1 MKSAIYFKSRF
12 SERSR
17 RARRMLPQKTT
28 KILPIEKEGTM
39 TTKHY
44 FKIGASI
51 ISCVALVAIQQSASA
66 AKANASAPVK
76 LPELEAA
83 AHITRDHWGIAH
95 ISARNDHDLFF
106 LQGYVHAQDRLFQ
119 MDVSRRIASGTL
131 AELVGEAALAQ
142 DVQLRTIGLH
152 RAAERSLDVQSIRV
166 KTALNAF
173 AQGVNSFVQ

>member
-1 MKSAIYFKSRF
+1 MRV
-12 SERSR
+12 
-17 RARRMLPQKTT
+17 L
-28 KILPIEKEGTM
+28 L
-39 TTKHY
+39 
-44 FKIGASI
+44 
-51 ISCVALVAIQQSASA
+51 
-66 AKANASAPVK
+66 
-76 LPELEAA
+76 AA
-83 AHITRDHWGIAH
+83 ALLPSLVFAAEPREHLAGLRDAAQIVRDRNGIAH
-95 ISARNDHDLFF
+95 IKAANEHDLFF

-152 RAAERSLDVQSIRV
+152 RAAERSFDVQSVRV